1 MGLLVILV
9 SACLVGLNTK
19 YNGGNNYNSK
29 IFNLVKEGKAIFVCP
44 EQLGGL
50 STPRVSSEIKVIDG
64 KRYVFDKFGNDVSK
78 EFFCGANEVLEL
90 VKKLDIKTA
99 ILQSRSPSCGI
110 NKIYDGSFSG
120 NIIDGNG
127 ILAQMLLD
135 IGIEVIDVKDIDNYE
150 F

>member
-1 MGLLVILV
+1 MILV

-19 YNGGNNYNSK
+19 YNGGNNYNEK

-44 EQLGGL
+44 EELGGL
-50 STPRVSSEIKVIDG
+50 TTPRISSEIKIINNS
-64 KRYVFDKFGNDVSK
+64 KYVFDKNGKDVTLEFVKGAK
-78 EFFCGANEVLEL
+78 EVTEL
-90 VKKLDIKTA
+90 VKKLNIKTA

-120 NIIDGNG
+120 KLIDGNG
-127 ILAQMLLD
+127 VLVDMLLN
-135 IGIEVIDVKDIDNYE
+135 IGVEVIDVKDIDNYE

>member
-1 MGLLVILV
+1 MILV

-19 YNGGNNYNSK
+19 YNGGNNYNEK

-44 EQLGGL
+44 EELGGL
-50 STPRVSSEIKVIDG
+50 TTPRISSEIKIINNS
-64 KRYVFDKFGNDVSK
+64 KYVFDKNGKDVTLEFVKGAK
-78 EFFCGANEVLEL
+78 EVTEL
-90 VKKLDIKTA
+90 VKKLNIKTA

-120 NIIDGNG
+120 KLIDGNG
-127 ILAQMLLD
+127 ILVDMLLS
-135 IGIEVIDVKDIDNYE
+135 IGVEVIDVKDIDNYE

>member
-1 MGLLVILV
+1 MILV

-19 YNGGNNYNSK
+19 YNGGNNYNEK

-44 EQLGGL
+44 EELGGL
-50 STPRVSSEIKVIDG
+50 TTPRICSEIKIIDNT
-64 KRYVFDKFGNDVSK
+64 KYVFDKNGKDITEEFVKGAK
-78 EFFCGANEVLEL
+78 EVAEL
-90 VKKLDIKTA
+90 VKRLNIKTA

-120 NIIDGNG
+120 KLIDGNG
-127 ILAQMLLD
+127 ILVDMLLS
-135 IGIEVIDVKDIDNYE
+135 IGVEVIDVKDIDNYK